1 MPDLFAVGEIISA
14 FSEAKPVR
22 IGRPFPS
29 FQMLHPRRRVRRRR
43 RGDRKQGA
51 TKGRR
56 EGSPGNRSALR
67 RSIRKDR
74 YETHDHPHWRDR
86 APCDPCWRRRRAERL
101 CTGDRPVRSERWRRW
116 HSRHARRPRK
126 YAGVRAWRRSF
137 GAGRHRLWKRG
148 QGDGQRKPWRS
159 ASSPLPKKRARP
171 PSARAAA
178 RPRTSRLRW
187 AGDRSRTAAATV
199 SVGNAG
205 LQRQITNVAAGT
217 LVSDAVNVGQLNTAM
232 GAAALTAIANSACA
246 QRHQRR

>member
-56 EGSPGNRSALR
+56 EGSPGNRSVLR

-86 APCDPCWRRRRAERL
+86 APCDPCCCRRCAERL
-101 CTGDRPVRSERWRRW
+101 CTGDRPVRSERRGRR

-126 YAGVRAWRRSF
+126 YDRVRAGCRSF

-148 QGDGQRKPWRS
+148 QGDGQRS
-159 ASSPLPKKRARP
+159 DGG
-171 PSARAAA
+171 
-178 RPRTSRLRW
+178 RLHRRCRRN
-187 AGDRSRTAAATV
+187 ALDRHRH
-199 SVGNAG
+199 GQQRDRGPIGCAG
-205 LQRQITNVAAGT
+205 LGIGRGPRRGRDAGVRRRQCGAIEYRHGCRGA
-217 LVSDAVNVGQLNTAM
+217 DRDRQL
-232 GAAALTAIANSACA
+232 GGA